1 MGFWNKK
8 ADGGGTAA
16 VQLRDGGRH
25 PFRLLDGYVPLRSGE
40 IALYRSIREA
50 VPILDAAIWKLIR
63 LSGGVQV
70 RCRTEQ
76 AQAGLER
83 FLRTVDTG
91 RGQRGVQSFLDRY
104 LDAMLTCG
112 RAVGEIVLD
121 RRRREIAALLCG
133 DPAEVEIREGASPME
148 FQLCTRAEGGGME
161 ISMNKIINQYKLIMT
176 YIGIIGLVGFI
187 GSVLIQVTARTFL
200 PTAPNWTEEAAR
212 FLFIYMVAFGGNAA
226 VITDEYVGVEMLTEM
241 FPKSVQKG
249 IKTLVLVALTAFSA
263 FVFLKCVMSSK
274 GLIAITPPAMVST
287 ALEIPMKYVY
297 MSEVILFG
305 FYMLSF
311 LMRLYMLF
319 TEKEEA

>member
-1 MGFWNKK
+1 
-8 ADGGGTAA
+8 
-16 VQLRDGGRH
+16 
-25 PFRLLDGYVPLRSGE
+25 
-40 IALYRSIREA
+40 
-50 VPILDAAIWKLIR
+50 
-63 LSGGVQV
+63 
-70 RCRTEQ
+70 
-76 AQAGLER
+76 
-83 FLRTVDTG
+83 
-91 RGQRGVQSFLDRY
+91 
-104 LDAMLTCG
+104 
-112 RAVGEIVLD
+112 
-121 RRRREIAALLCG
+121 
-133 DPAEVEIREGASPME
+133 
-148 FQLCTRAEGGGME
+148 
-161 ISMNKIINQYKLIMT
+161 MNKIINQYKLIMT

>member
-1 MGFWNKK
+1 MSNFKK
-8 ADGGGTAA
+8 G
-16 VQLRDGGRH
+16 
-25 PFRLLDGYVPLRSGE
+25 LDKFVHYFDH
-40 IALYRSIREA
+40 ALCFF
-50 VPILDAAIWKLIR
+50 
-63 LSGGVQV
+63 GVI
-70 RCRTEQ
+70 
-76 AQAGLER
+76 
-83 FLRTVDTG
+83 F
-91 RGQRGVQSFLDRY
+91 Y
-104 LDAMLTCG
+104 LTFVAC
-112 RAVGEIVLD
+112 
-121 RRRREIAALLCG
+121 
-133 DPAEVEIREGASPME
+133 
-148 FQLCTRAEGGGME
+148 
-161 ISMNKIINQYKLIMT
+161 
-176 YIGIIGLVGFI
+176 
-187 GSVLIQVTARTFL
+187 VLIQVVSRNFL
-200 PTAPNWTEEAAR
+200 PSAPSWTEEAAR